1 MKIKPP
7 ISIPELQTLNQ
18 KLERKASRQQNGSG
32 VPDISQKI
40 TQLHSKLD
48 QKISTND
55 ILPLKRAPS
64 TLNDIEKPKK
74 VLKQFTSKKI
84 CQEVGHFK
92 AKNTDLV
99 NCFQKLVETPMTPQL
114 LQSTKILKL
123 VKLFNQEFK
132 ESPEE
137 EIFILAKTAQK
148 LTRHWEKLKLMPS
161 ETPDFESVDNNLR
174 KTVCRKFSRILLE
187 KGVSETRSQELA
199 FFIEKNIRKNDPSM
213 SVVYKSTVRE

>member
-1 MKIKPP
+1 
-7 ISIPELQTLNQ
+7 
-18 KLERKASRQQNGSG
+18 
-32 VPDISQKI
+32 
-40 TQLHSKLD
+40 
-48 QKISTND
+48 
-55 ILPLKRAPS
+55 
-64 TLNDIEKPKK
+64 
-74 VLKQFTSKKI
+74 
-84 CQEVGHFK
+84 
-92 AKNTDLV
+92 
-99 NCFQKLVETPMTPQL
+99 MTPQL

-123 VKLFNQEFK
+123 VKLFSQEFK

-161 ETPDFESVDNNLR
+161 ETPDFESVNNNLR

-213 SVVYKSTVRE
+213 SVVYKSTVREVVKELNAVGCEEIESVVNKMIKVQ